1 MSETQVDTN
10 ETQSEVTDDLD
21 AFSTDFF
28 GQKEVETPPAK
39 EGKEAEQDN
48 GEVTEEIGDTDDS
61 QTTDPDEDLEAEL
74 KEEPPKKKTVQDRI
88 NELVKQRED
97 LKRDADAK
105 FDALRKEFED
115 FKKGATAPIVG
126 AKEPSPD
133 SMKENGDP
141 VYPLGEFDPNYIRD
155 LTRFTLE
162 QEQSKIRA
170 TSEQESREREQMQ
183 ATQVLQ
189 TEWNARVE
197 AATVEMPDFV
207 EKGQELLKGFNNL
220 DTGYAGYLSTVL
232 MSMEQG
238 PAVLYYLAEHP
249 DEARTIVNSG
259 AQKATL
265 ALGRIEQKFIEADAQ
280 KKLAKPKVSQTP
292 PPPAQRTR
300 GTNGAFISVAP
311 DTDDLDAF
319 AREFFKKK

>member
-1 MSETQVDTN
+1 MSETEVNT
-10 ETQSEVTDDLD
+10 ETQVEVTDDLD

-28 GQKEVETPPAK
+28 GQKEVEVPKT
-39 EGKEAEQDN
+39 EEQAEQE
-48 GEVTEEIGDTDDS
+48 GEVDEGAGDTDS
-61 QTTDPDEDLEAEL
+61 QVTDPEDDLDAEIVEEA
-74 KEEPPKKKTVQDRI
+74 PKKKTVQDRI

-97 LKRDADAK
+97 IKRDADAK

-115 FKKGATAPIVG
+115 FKKAGQPAVVD

-155 LTRFTLE
+155 LAVFSVE
-162 QEQSKIRA
+162 QAQSKIRA
-170 TSEQESREREQMQ
+170 ISEQELREREQMQ
-183 ATQVLQ
+183 ATQILQ
-189 TEWNARVE
+189 TEWNAKVE

-207 EKGQELLKGFNNL
+207 EKGQELLRGFNNL

-259 AQKATL
+259 AQRATL

-292 PPPAQRTR
+292 PPPANRTR

-319 AREFFKKK
+319 SREFFKKK